1 MNKAL
6 LFIGKSQKVE
16 LLVLRFE
23 GSTESKNRMI
33 GEIRQI
39 NNIPNSQRILI
50 QITVDKNIS
59 PKPGDILSTIV
70 KVESP
75 KNTEEFRYKEFL
87 QAKHI
92 YLTANIDVFELI

>member
-23 GSTESKNRMI
+23 GSTENKDRMI

-39 NNIPNSQRILI
+39 NNI
-50 QITVDKNIS
+50 